1 MDEID
6 IKILKHLQ
14 EDAKITTKD
23 LASRLSLSVTPVYER
38 IRKLEKSGIIKKYV
52 AVLNADLLNKSL
64 IVFLNLT
71 IKEHHL
77 AARKALLQEL
87 VLQPRLKALE
97 WSKVTKQTPNIKIG
111 YPGQHLASLITGIEG
126 SRTGARGD
134 DLRDGTEVK
143 SCSRVDQLDTCS
155 NCDSSIKDKRFH
167 KLKM

>member
-52 AVLNADLLNKSL
+52 AVLNADLVNKSL

-77 AARKALLQEL
+77 AARKALLHEL
-87 VLQPRLKALE
+87 VSLNEISELYHTSGTYDFVA
-97 WSKVTKQTPNIKIG
+97 KVRFENIKE
-111 YPGQHLASLITGIEG
+111 YKEFLVNRVAGIENIADIE
-126 SRTGARGD
+126 SHIVLD
-134 DLRDGTEVK
+134 EIKHSTEIY
-143 SCSRVDQLDTCS
+143 LD
-155 NCDSSIKDKRFH
+155 
-167 KLKM
+167 

>member
-87 VLQPRLKALE
+87 VSLNEISELYHTSGTYDFVA
-97 WSKVTKQTPNIKIG
+97 KVRFENIKE
-111 YPGQHLASLITGIEG
+111 YKDFLVNRVAGIENIADIE
-126 SRTGARGD
+126 SHIVLD
-134 DLRDGTEVK
+134 EIKHSTEIY
-143 SCSRVDQLDTCS
+143 LD
-155 NCDSSIKDKRFH
+155 
-167 KLKM
+167 